1 MAGAAPSRSRLL
13 FPDGR
18 RGKGDLERAGQP
30 WPSTAS
36 FCRPT
41 AFGRRLSVGALCKG
55 TSLFTRSVGSAPT
68 AAGERGLRTA
78 PVSPHREGVGR
89 ARPGPTG
96 VAEPCP
102 LMWGEAADHTP
113 ALPSQ
118 REKKKGGTTLLGK
131 KRGRPI
137 PLPRGEAVG
146 AGRKGA
152 NGRHPSPQREAG
164 RAATPPRR
172 CRGKELDGRWPPGAD
187 GTAKTVRGGTSTTGY
202 RGGEKKGV
210 NRLRPLPG

>member
-41 AFGRRLSVGALCKG
+41 AFGRRLSAGALCKG

-152 NGRHPSPQREAG
+152 NGRHPWR
-164 RAATPPRR
+164 
-172 CRGKELDGRWPPGAD
+172 
-187 GTAKTVRGGTSTTGY
+187 GY
-202 RGGEKKGV
+202 RFGL
-210 NRLRPLPG
+210 LRRRGDNYLGCGSRRYCGRDSCLSQRRVLTLPQCF